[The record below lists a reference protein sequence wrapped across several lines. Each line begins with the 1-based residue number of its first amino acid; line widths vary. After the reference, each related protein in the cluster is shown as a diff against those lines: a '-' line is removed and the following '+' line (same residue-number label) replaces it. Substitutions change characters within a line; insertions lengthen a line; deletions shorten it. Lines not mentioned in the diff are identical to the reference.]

1 MRTLTYI
8 TFISLSLLIF
18 SGSQLITDQADEKE
32 WIYLFNGE
40 NLDGWDIKIAGYEL
54 NDNFN
59 NTFRVEDGLMKVSY
73 NDYDEW
79 NGELGHIFYE
89 EPFSHYKLIV
99 EYRFTGEQVPGGP
112 NWGWR
117 NNGIMMHS
125 QPAETMGFNQNFPIS
140 VEMQLLG
147 GDGEEER
154 TNGNLYSPGTQ
165 VKINGELVTDNWVE
179 SDAGTYHGD
188 QWVRAETVVLGDS
201 LIQHI
206 LEGEVVLE
214 YSKPRMGGGG
224 VSGYDPVYKVDGTPI
239 TEGHIALQAESHP
252 THFRKIK
259 LLKLKGCMNPDSP
272 AYRSWYVVPAP
283 DDCD

>member
-259 LLKLKGCMNPDSP
+259 LLKLKG
-272 AYRSWYVVPAP
+272 
-283 DDCD
+283 